1 MWLLGICLPF
11 KAWKQH
17 QPPMDKQSAR
27 YKKVAPADDMPKEPE
42 LPTLKICQ
50 FSGQKLTI
58 PPDIRQHFMQC
69 PLFGPEWRDIITK
82 FDKDWGVTVASPE
95 PQQPNQSPGNSGTT
109 PKNEASPPNPAE
121 NIVKQEFKMEPF
133 DFKTVF
139 SQRPKTLTA
148 LRSKF
153 GAELTEMVGPTSST
167 SFFLAPG
174 PELYIMAK
182 DATHIK
188 PDDAPVVMH
197 GAGSWLTGDKAVKFE
212 ANNPQRAIP
221 CCITSDQVGVVFED
235 WVVSYHQES
244 KMKFGTVNSS
254 WSANKNEV
262 YNQKSHLCYPIE
274 VCKWYSIPPCR
285 TVELMVHSLRFGL
298 CCNQSNHRESWITLL
313 EVTPASG
320 HHRSSKAKP
329 PTTSKSRRSRTTRCC
344 GVHRGFRQRTW
355 RAPTL
360 PAISHMPSWRIPLY
374 FWPLGSKIPGLNR
387 VHPKT
392 KIKWDSLIWTIKF
405 LYISLC
411 FSVQE

>member
-1 MWLLGICLPF
+1 
-11 KAWKQH
+11 
-17 QPPMDKQSAR
+17 MDKQSAR

-95 PQQPNQSPGNSGTT
+95 PQQPNQSPGNGGTT
-109 PKNEASPPNPAE
+109 PKNEASPPNPE
-121 NIVKQEFKMEPF
+121 QNIVKQEFKMEPF
-133 DFKTVF
+133 DFKTMF
-139 SQRPKTLTA
+139 PQHPKTLTS

-167 SFFLAPG
+167 SLFLAPG

-221 CCITSDQVGVVFED
+221 CCIDSDQVGVVYED

-244 KMKFGTVNSS
+244 KMKFGAHIYVIQLKFVNDIQFPHVGQ
-254 WSANKNEV
+254 WN
-262 YNQKSHLCYPIE
+262 
-274 VCKWYSIPPCR
+274 
-285 TVELMVHSLRFGL
+285 
-298 CCNQSNHRESWITLL
+298 
-313 EVTPASG
+313 
-320 HHRSSKAKP
+320 
-329 PTTSKSRRSRTTRCC
+329 
-344 GVHRGFRQRTW
+344 
-355 RAPTL
+355 
-360 PAISHMPSWRIPLY
+360 
-374 FWPLGSKIPGLNR
+374 
-387 VHPKT
+387 
-392 KIKWDSLIWTIKF
+392 
-405 LYISLC
+405 
-411 FSVQE
+411 